1 MLNLIYFDTE
11 TTSKDEGRI
20 VQLAF
25 KEDSNATE
33 VLFFKPPVAIDIEAM
48 AVHHITEKRIAD
60 EKPFEFYRDGIR
72 NAFAGRIAVAHN
84 AQFDIAVM
92 AREGMDIKDF
102 ICTYKVV
109 QQLYDLPMYK
119 LQYLRYLWGIE
130 IKATAHD
137 AEGDVDVLAMV
148 FDKMLGDY
156 ASEFGKREIG
166 AWLPMKKVIEDFVKI
181 TNRPTLLRRCMFG
194 KYRGKTFEE
203 IYKENPQYL
212 EWLKKQDELEPDLR
226 FTVNYWLSGK
236 QNSLL

>member
-48 AVHHITEKRIAD
+48 AVHHITEKRIAE
-60 EKPFEFYRDGIR
+60 EKPFEFYRDGVR

-92 AREGMDIKDF
+92 KREEFEIKDF
-102 ICTYKVV
+102 ICTYKVA
-109 QQLYDLPMYK
+109 QRLYDLPMYK

-148 FDKMLGDY
+148 FDKM
-156 ASEFGKREIG
+156 ASEYMRENGKTADETI
-166 AWLPMKKVIEDFVKI
+166 ADFVKI
-181 TNRPTLLRRCMFG
+181 TNCPTLLRRVMFG